1 MTFIHPTAI
10 VDPKAVL
17 GENVKIGPY
26 CTVGPNV
33 IIGDNTELV
42 SHVVIDGHTTVGN
55 NNKFYPFCSVGLAPQ
70 DLKYN
75 GEPTKVIIGDSN
87 HIRECV
93 TIHAS
98 ATLDENTTLGNNNL
112 IMAYAHIAHNC
123 HVGNNVIM
131 ANSVNLAGHVTINDF
146 VTIGGVSAV
155 HQFVKIGSYAFIGGT
170 SGVKKDVPPYTRG
183 QGMGHY
189 KVIGLNSV
197 GLSRKGFSNDTIE
210 GIKKVHR
217 LFYQSKLN
225 VSQALEEAL
234 KIENPTPEQ
243 KNYIDFVQN
252 SSRGISRYS
261 TD

>member
-1 MTFIHPTAI
+1 MVDIHTSAI
-10 VDPKAVL
+10 VDPKAQL

-26 CTVGPNV
+26 CTIGPDV
-33 IIGDNTELV
+33 KIGDNTELI
-42 SHVVIDGHTTVGN
+42 SHVVVGGHTTIGK
-55 NNKFYPFCSVGLAPQ
+55 NNKLFPFCSIGMVPQ
-70 DLKYN
+70 DLKYC
-75 GEPTKVIIGDSN
+75 GEPTRVIIGDDN

-93 TIHAS
+93 TIHLSAS
-98 ATLDENTTLGNNNL
+98 MDEDTTLGNNNL

-123 HVGNNVIM
+123 HVGNFVIM
-131 ANSVNLAGHVTINDF
+131 ANSVNLAGHVTVNDY
-146 VTIGGVSAV
+146 VTIGGVSAI
-155 HQFVKIGSYAFIGGT
+155 HQFVKIGSYAFVGGT

-197 GLSRKGFSNDTIE
+197 GLSRKGFSNETIE

-243 KNYIDFVQN
+243 LNYINFVQN
-252 SSRGISRYS
+252 SERGISRYS